1 MDSPD
6 SPSPVRI
13 RSIRDTS
20 ATDVPIDPSPRMR
33 RRRILVVAAV
43 VAAVAVL
50 GAATFVVRSW
60 TSTSLVIPRERVRI
74 AAVVRGPFIRD
85 VAAQGTVITA
95 NSPTLFAPAT
105 GTVTFNVRA
114 GDRVTKNQVLGTV
127 DSPNLVNEHAQ
138 EQATLD
144 GLNVSLGRQDIEMR
158 MQILKNRED
167 SDQAGLQIHAAEREL
182 KRAEESWQQHLI
194 PQRDYAKAHDD
205 VDSAKLAYDH
215 AIANEKLENERLQFD
230 LRAKRLERDRQ
241 KLLVDNLTR
250 RVDSLTIRS
259 PVDGK
264 VGSVAVDQKATVAE
278 NATLLTVVDLTAL
291 EIEFRVPESYAAEL
305 GIDMDAEVTYGQRT
319 YKALVTSISPE
330 VEQNEVKGRLRFG
343 GAAPADL
350 RQNQRVNVRIIM
362 DSRDNVLKVE
372 RGAFVDSGGITYVID
387 GDMAKRRQI
396 KLGPMGVGE
405 VEILS
410 GLSPGERI
418 VISSLSDFNDAL
430 LVRLTD

>member
-6 SPSPVRI
+6 SLSPVRL

-20 ATDVPIDPSPRMR
+20 ATDIPIDPSPRMR
-33 RRRILVVAAV
+33 RHRNLIVAAV
-43 VAAVAVL
+43 VAAVAVF
-50 GAATFVVRSW
+50 GVAIFAVRSW
-60 TSTSLVIPRERVRI
+60 TSASLVIPRERVRI

-105 GTVTFNVRA
+105 GTVTFRVRA
-114 GDRVTKNQVLGTV
+114 GDRVTKNQVLGTL

-144 GLNVSLGRQDIEMR
+144 GLNVALGRQDIEMR
-158 MQILKNRED
+158 MQLLKNREE
-167 SDQAGLQIHAAEREL
+167 SDQAGVQIRAAEREL
-182 KRAEESWQQHLI
+182 KRAEDSWQQHLI

-230 LRAKRLERDRQ
+230 LHAKRLERDRQ
-241 KLLVDNLTR
+241 KLLVDNLAR
-250 RVDSLTIRS
+250 RVDNLTTRS

-264 VGSVAVDQKATVAE
+264 VGSLAVEQRATVAE
-278 NATLLTVVDLTAL
+278 NAALLTVVDLTAL

-305 GIDMDAEVTYGQRT
+305 GVDMNAEVTYGQRT

-362 DSRDNVLKVE
+362 DSRGNVLKVE
-372 RGAFVDSGGITYVID
+372 RGAFVDSGGIAYVID

-410 GLSPGERI
+410 GLAPGERI
-418 VISSLSDFNDAL
+418 VISGLSDFNDAP
-430 LVRLTD
+430 LVRLTN